1 MRDADIDT
9 MTADGAQDTAR
20 WTEALAAVAEAM
32 AILESAKQ
40 EAALV
45 GGPAVRP
52 ARARWDSLV
61 GMPAEV
67 LRLT

>member
-1 MRDADIDT
+1 MRDVDIDT
-9 MTADGAQDTAR
+9 MSADGAQDTIR
-20 WTEALAAVAEAM
+20 WDDTVAALAEAM
-32 AILESAKQ
+32 AILESARR

-52 ARARWDSLV
+52 ARARWDSLA

-67 LRLT
+67 LRLS